1 MHVAGEVPEEGG
13 HAVSL
18 NITEVGGIE
27 VIESL
32 LEVLSKIVLSGLSL
46 ESHVGVEDL
55 ISSLFSLRRLE
66 NELASGLSL
75 RGGKLKGV
83 VVDHGPHEHIVA
95 GLGTT
100 ESLRDLSVI
109 GAVSLNSFKIVMI
122 SLEARMRVIFI
133 PDGGRCSIDSNS
145 TDEGE

>member
-18 NITEVGGIE
+18 NITEVGSIE

-55 ISSLFSLRRLE
+55 VSSLFSLSRLE

-95 GLGTT
+95 RLGTT
-100 ESLRDLSVI
+100 D
-109 GAVSLNSFKIVMI
+109 
-122 SLEARMRVIFI
+122 RM
-133 PDGGRCSIDSNS
+133 
-145 TDEGE
+145 